1 MIEWM
6 TAAAGVVAGAIGKE
20 AGSSFWKDVL
30 RPGLASL
37 FSGVSGKLGER
48 RAKRA
53 LENLDRTAV
62 EIESSDTPETAR
74 EKAVVLW
81 EERLED
87 LLADLDEEDREPF
100 AQALAELAA
109 KVEEYEGSGGGVSAS
124 DQGIAA
130 GRDVNIKAD
139 RGSVAANTI
148 NGGVHLGNP
157 RRPEEK

>member
-1 MIEWM
+1 MLEWM

-30 RPGLASL
+30 RPGLVKL
-37 FSGVSGKLGER
+37 FTGVSGKLGER

-53 LENLDRTAV
+53 LESLDRTAT
-62 EIESSDTPETAR
+62 EIESAENPDSAR
-74 EKAVVLW
+74 AKAVELW

-87 LLADLDEEDREPF
+87 LLGDLEEQDREPF
-100 AQALAELAA
+100 AQALLDLAA
-109 KVEEYEGSGGGVSAS
+109 KVEEHEGSGEGVSAG
-124 DQGIAA
+124 DQGVAA

-148 NGGVHLGNP
+148 HGGVHLNP
-157 RRPEEK
+157 PRPEEK

>member
-37 FSGVSGKLGER
+37 FSGISGKLGER
-48 RAKRA
+48 RATRA
-53 LENLDRTAV
+53 LENLERTAV
-62 EIESSDTPETAR
+62 EIESAGNPEAAR
-74 EKAVVLW
+74 TKAVELW
-81 EERLED
+81 EERLKD
-87 LLADLDEEDREPF
+87 LLGDLDEGDRGPF

-109 KVEEYEGSGGGVSAS
+109 KVEEHEGSGEGVSAG

-130 GRDVNIKAD
+130 VRDVNIRAD
-139 RGSVAANTI
+139 RGSVAAGTV

-157 RRPEEK
+157 QGPEEK